1 MPSATIKWS
10 PVKGAQGYQ
19 VFRSQ
24 PINPKL
30 ITGTSFTDLTVQR
43 GQTYLYEVR
52 AYENGAVSME
62 SHPAEV
68 TIKP

>member
-1 MPSATIKWS
+1 MPSATIKWNQ
-10 PVKGAQGYQ
+10 VKGASGYNI
-19 VFRSQ
+19 FRSE

-30 ITGTSFTDLTVQR
+30 VIGGTYTDNTVLA
-43 GQTYLYEVR
+43 GHTYLYEVR

>member
-10 PVKGAQGYQ
+10 PVKGATGYQ
-19 VFRSQ
+19 IFRSE
-24 PINPKL
+24 PLNPAL
-30 ITGTSFTDLTVQR
+30 VTGNSFTDVTVKK
-43 GQTYLYEVR
+43 GKTYLYEVR